1 MELISSSQ
9 EDTKKIGRA
18 IGKLLTAGD
27 VVCLYGDLGS
37 GMTCLAQGIIKGLDV
52 AEDKYLRSPT
62 FTLINQYKGRMPVCH
77 LDLYR
82 LDNINEIEDI
92 GIEEHIHGDEV
103 VIIEWAERMERLLPE
118 KRIDIHISSINI
130 NTRKIVILCPDNR
143 FEPLS
148 LKNLGI

>member
-37 GMTCLAQGIIKGLDV
+37 GKTCLAQGIIKGLDV

-62 FTLINQYKGRMPVCH
+62 FTLINQYKGRMPACH

>member
-1 MELISSSQ
+1 VELISSSQ

-37 GMTCLAQGIIKGLDV
+37 GKTCLAQGIIKGLDV

-62 FTLINQYKGRMPVCH
+62 FTLINQYKGRMPACH

>member
-37 GMTCLAQGIIKGLDV
+37 GKTCLAQGIIKGLDV

-82 LDNINEIEDI
+82 LDNINEVEDI
-92 GIEEHIHGDEV
+92 GIEEHMCGDEV

>member
-37 GMTCLAQGIIKGLDV
+37 GKTCLAQGIIKGLDV

-62 FTLINQYKGRMPVCH
+62 FTLINQYKGRMPACH

-118 KRIDIHISSINI
+118 KSIDIHISSINI

>member
-1 MELISSSQ
+1 MELISSSHEETQ
-9 EDTKKIGRA
+9 KIGKA

-37 GMTCLAQGIIKGLDV
+37 GKTCLAQGIIKGLDV

-82 LDNINEIEDI
+82 LDNINEVEDI
-92 GIEEHIHGDEV
+92 GIEEHMCGDEV

>member
-37 GMTCLAQGIIKGLDV
+37 GKTCLAQGIIKGLDV

-62 FTLINQYKGRMPVCH
+62 FTLINQYKGRMPACH

-92 GIEEHIHGDEV
+92 GIEEHICGDEV

>member
-1 MELISSSQ
+1 MKSVVIISSSPEESQ
-9 EDTKKIGRA
+9 KIGRA

-37 GMTCLAQGIIKGLDV
+37 GKTCLAQGIIKGLDV

-92 GIEEHIHGDEV
+92 GIEEHIGGDEV
-103 VIIEWAERMERLLPE
+103 VIIEWAERLEKLLPE
-118 KRIDIHISSINI
+118 KRIDIHISSVNV
-130 NTRKIVILCPDNR
+130 NTRKLIISCPDNR
-143 FEPLS
+143 FEES
-148 LKNLGI
+148 LYI